1 MKTTK
6 SKQEV
11 IKISDIKVNPNQ
23 PRTLFNEVELQELAA
38 SVRDTG
44 LLQPIGL
51 NRVKGEFFLIYG
63 ERRLRASH
71 IVQTEL
77 KERNT
82 IAAVVFDN
90 LSAAAV
96 KEMQIIENL
105 HRKDISPMEEAVAYQ
120 KLLELKK
127 ADIKEIANRVSK
139 SVSYVAQRLK
149 LNDLINEFQDA
160 LFTERMNLTNALKV
174 CKISKEAQKELWTND
189 FSELEEN
196 EYVEVSQWTLNK
208 FMNNLNKAS
217 FDIADT
223 KLCPKAG
230 SCLVC
235 PYNTAVN
242 TLLFPD
248 EAHESIC
255 TNSPCFQEKTNLSF
269 NAEIKA
275 ALENPNIELV
285 SVSYEGLGDAAKE
298 LINSGHKVYG
308 VREFTAIG
316 VPTAPIMAEYEVE
329 FENEGYNSPEEMQE
343 AFKEAIKDYEKELLD
358 FETKTASGKYL
369 KAFVVEGNHK
379 GKYLYISFDKE
390 SNGEIKLSAKA
401 LQEKLKNET
410 VTEEDFT
417 AEIKRIN
424 DKEIRSKELDE
435 EKTQP
440 LFFELIAKQKEFTE
454 STNPLI
460 NQEKIAIILLMEN
473 YLGYH
478 YSNEIAKLVNL
489 IGGDDSFRKVNLHK
503 TLSELSAEKLDE
515 VLHLILRKTM
525 LDKMKPSNGQRPSN
539 SGIQAALKDI
549 AITYNKEGIDA
560 IWNTQMKVRT
570 KREGKIK
577 ERVDI
582 LNHKANLLKQ
592 PKQLEKKAA

>member
-23 PRTLFNEVELQELAA
+23 PRTLFNETELQELAA
-38 SVRDTG
+38 SIRDTG

-51 NRVKGEFFLIYG
+51 NRVKGELFLIYG
-63 ERRLRASH
+63 ERRLRAFL
-71 IVQTEL
+71 IVQTEI

-160 LFTERMNLTNALKV
+160 LFSERMTLTSALKLS
-174 CKISKEAQKELWTND
+174 KIPQEGQKELWEHEFAEIAETDFIEIQDWTFKMYMND
-189 FSELEEN
+189 L
-196 EYVEVSQWTLNK
+196 K
-208 FMNNLNKAS
+208 KAS
-217 FDIADT
+217 FDISDT

-230 SCLVC
+230 SCLIC

-248 EAHESIC
+248 EANKAIC
-255 TNSPCFQEKTNLSF
+255 TNAFCFQEKTKISLNKELK
-269 NAEIKA
+269 E
-275 ALENPNIELV
+275 ALDNPSIELI
-285 SVSYEGLGDAAKE
+285 STSFEGFGDTAKE

-316 VPTAPIMAEYEVE
+316 TPTAPIMAEYEEE
-329 FENEGYNSPEEMQE
+329 FENEGYNSTEEMKE
-343 AFKEAIKDYEKELLD
+343 AFKEAEKDYEKDLLD
-358 FETKTASGKYL
+358 FENKTASGKYL
-369 KAFVVEGNHK
+369 KAFAVEGNHK

-460 NQEKIAIILLMEN
+460 NQEKIAIILLME
-473 YLGYH
+473 GYTGH
-478 YSNEIAKLVNL
+478 KLAKEIAKLINL
-489 IGGDDSFRKVNLHK
+489 KGVIDYRQVNLHK
-503 TLSELSAEKLDE
+503 AISDLPETKLDE
-515 VLHLILRKTM
+515 LLHIVLRKTM

-539 SGIQAALKDI
+539 SGIQAALKDLVI
-549 AITYNKEGIDA
+549 AYNKEGVESV
-560 IWNTQMKVRT
+560 WNTQMIVRT
-570 KREGKIK
+570 KRESKIK
-577 ERVDI
+577 ERINI

-592 PKQLEKKAA
+592 PKQVEKKAA

>member
-11 IKISDIKVNPNQ
+11 VKLSDIKVNPSQ
-23 PRTLFNEVELQELAA
+23 PRTLFNETELQELAA
-38 SVRDTG
+38 SIRDTG

-51 NRVKGEFFLIYG
+51 NRIKGELFLIYG

-71 IVQTEL
+71 IVQTEI

-82 IAAVVFDN
+82 IAAVIFDN

-139 SVSYVAQRLK
+139 SISYVAQRLK

-160 LFTERMNLTNALKV
+160 LFSERITLTSALKLS
-174 CKISKEAQKELWTND
+174 KIPQEGQQELWEHEFAKLAETDFIEIEDWAFKMYMND
-189 FSELEEN
+189 L
-196 EYVEVSQWTLNK
+196 K
-208 FMNNLNKAS
+208 KAS

-230 SCLVC
+230 SCLIC
-235 PYNTAVN
+235 PFNTAVN

-248 EAHESIC
+248 EANKATC
-255 TNSPCFQEKTNLSF
+255 TNAFCFQEKTKLALNKGLK
-269 NAEIKA
+269 E

-285 SVSYEGLGDAAKE
+285 STSYEGLGDTAKE

-308 VREFTAIG
+308 VREYTAIG
-316 VPTAPIMAEYEVE
+316 APATPIMAEYEEE
-329 FENEGYNSPEEMQE
+329 FENEGYNSLEEMQE
-343 AFKEAIKDYEKELLD
+343 AFKEAIKDYENDLLD

-379 GKYLYISFDKE
+379 GKYLYISFDKQ

-417 AEIKRIN
+417 AEVKRIN

-440 LFFELIAKQKEFTE
+440 LIYKALAEHKPFQTNTEVLIKE
-454 STNPLI
+454 
-460 NQEKIAIILLMEN
+460 EKIAIILLMQS

-503 TLSELSAEKLDE
+503 TISELSPEKLDE
-515 VLHLILRKTM
+515 VLHLILRKIM

-539 SGIQAALKDI
+539 SGTQAALRDL
-549 AITYNKEGIDA
+549 ALAYNKEGVEA
-560 IWNTQMKVRT
+560 VWNTQMKVRT